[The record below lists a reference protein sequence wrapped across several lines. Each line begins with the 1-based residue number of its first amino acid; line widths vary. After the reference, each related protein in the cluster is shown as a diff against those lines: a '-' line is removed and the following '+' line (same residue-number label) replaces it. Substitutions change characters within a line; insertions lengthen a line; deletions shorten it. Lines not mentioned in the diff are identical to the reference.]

1 MVLKAEKIELA
12 RPINLLEEQ
21 EAQLAYEKET
31 DKITLGQATSAAFAE
46 DNTMSYIYNGLE
58 EHKPDENF
66 LLDEESYKEF
76 TKDIPIEYH
85 DFLEDAVSKPH
96 AEKLRGRVLESLKN
110 EKTLAGY
117 GWGAIPLRLTAAILD
132 PGAIAATVLTEGV
145 AAPFIWGGK
154 LTRLSRAFRGLAT
167 GGVSSAGVEAYL
179 VSQNAV
185 KDPYDILYAAA
196 GGMFLG
202 GVVGGVFGKSSD
214 DALQSSVKKIMESAK
229 KGQEFEIKKSM
240 INQGIA
246 KESDFIGP
254 QPRGKAEDPTIKATT
269 KETPVPKEAPVERM
283 TVYDSEGQPRNVEKV
298 SVDEAGAVTVKDIDG
313 TEKVV
318 DQSDVLSKSVYD
330 EDYKI
335 EMTIGSD
342 ARGDTVPDASMTFA
356 ELKQTSR
363 DGKYIENLKQSR
375 EITELE
381 ITLQKEGKV
390 VKEGIFRKEKKVVNQ
405 GKLTR
410 LSATL
415 KAIDLEL
422 RRASGKAVVRP
433 KDPEI
438 PKVSEP
444 VQFVPKEDLSVGAA
458 VNPEF
463 LPINPGYIKSS
474 SAEAVEAADD
484 TPISWWN
491 NMRIDMVG
499 RLLNSKLG
507 LSRLWGGRYGENGLD
522 GGGASADIYKTIIT
536 KRVSDKYYN
545 VFNKSFD
552 EWAKSNNIGY
562 RKKTFGDTRAS
573 FSKQVADEIEIPGS
587 SLDQN
592 IINAA
597 NGQRVV
603 FKELLQELKRAG
615 VKGFEDIPEDLTYFT
630 HLWDGA
636 KFTSIRAKHGDKFTE
651 DLLSGSLQRAN
662 MNLTKELADAI
673 GKGMAKNVDARNL
686 GVDAGMARIFST
698 SNKDVLRDIL
708 VEEDIL
714 SEIDADKLIKLLDFK
729 PDSVPS
735 RAKSRLK
742 FDVNYSM
749 KNRGEVISV
758 KDLMNRD
765 AEQVFNVYLNQMA
778 GRIGFARVGIKS
790 DADHEKLMKQIL
802 DEAGNKFGSK
812 KLGQADVDKFDVM
825 YDLILGRP
833 PKTIQNPGSKANRMA
848 RLLMDYNFLRA
859 MNQVGFAQVAELGNA
874 VSIDGVRG
882 IIRVIPEF
890 ARLIKR
896 AKNGELLDAVGRDL
910 EAWCGIG
917 VDRRIR
923 QQSNRYDSH
932 DIHVSEGSDWID
944 KATDFL
950 QPLKRMTADISGMAP
965 ITVALERGAAKIA
978 VQSLTDIAYGVKRI
992 NFKKLGNST
1001 IEQDI
1006 AARMNS
1012 LGLDEDMAQRVFDQ
1026 IRNVSIT
1033 TPSTFFKGRK
1043 IRNTN
1048 LDNWT
1053 DPGARDAFTV
1063 AITRWARQ
1071 AIQQNDVGNLNIHM
1085 TSTMG
1090 KMLTQFRGFMIVSYT
1105 KQFLHN
1111 IKRNDFA
1118 AYSSMMYSSIFAGA
1132 AYTLQTHAKSILRDD
1147 KSEFLEE
1154 RLSVEEIGKAA
1165 FQRSSWASLLP
1176 GIVDTATY
1184 FHQDEPIFAYGR
1196 TTGLAS
1202 NLFTGNPTIDL
1213 VDKLGKAGSGFS
1225 RSILNAD
1232 EYQFS
1237 QSHGRAAKSIIP
1249 FQNALVITNVMNKMF
1264 EDLPESAKVD

>member
-1 MVLKAEKIELA
+1 LKEGSRTNA
-12 RPINLLEEQ
+12 
-21 EAQLAYEKET
+21 
-31 DKITLGQATSAAFAE
+31 D
-46 DNTMSYIYNGLE
+46 YIDHL
-58 EHKPDENF
+58 
-66 LLDEESYKEF
+66 
-76 TKDIPIEYH
+76 
-85 DFLEDAVSKPH
+85 
-96 AEKLRGRVLESLKN
+96 
-110 EKTLAGY
+110 EKT
-117 GWGAIPLRLTAAILD
+117 
-132 PGAIAATVLTEGV
+132 
-145 AAPFIWGGK
+145 K
-154 LTRLSRAFRGLAT
+154 
-167 GGVSSAGVEAYL
+167 
-179 VSQNAV
+179 
-185 KDPYDILYAAA
+185 
-196 GGMFLG
+196 
-202 GVVGGVFGKSSD
+202 
-214 DALQSSVKKIMESAK
+214 
-229 KGQEFEIKKSM
+229 
-240 INQGIA
+240 
-246 KESDFIGP
+246 
-254 QPRGKAEDPTIKATT
+254 
-269 KETPVPKEAPVERM
+269 
-283 TVYDSEGQPRNVEKV
+283 
-298 SVDEAGAVTVKDIDG
+298 
-313 TEKVV
+313 
-318 DQSDVLSKSVYD
+318 
-330 EDYKI
+330 
-335 EMTIGSD
+335 
-342 ARGDTVPDASMTFA
+342 
-356 ELKQTSR
+356 
-363 DGKYIENLKQSR
+363 
-375 EITELE
+375 EITELA
-381 ITLQKEGKV
+381 ITGEQRGLL
-390 VKEGIFRKEKKVVNQ
+390 VKQGIFRKQKKVIDQ
-405 GKLTR
+405 TKLNK
-410 LSATL
+410 LSANL
-415 KAIDLEL
+415 KALDIAIK
-422 RRASGKAVVRP
+422 RANGETVVRP

-444 VQFVPKEDLSVGAA
+444 VQFVPKENLSVGAA

-463 LPINPGYIKSS
+463 QPIDPGYIKSS

-491 NMRIDMVG
+491 NLRIDMVG

-636 KFTSIRAKHGDKFTE
+636 KFTSIRAKHGDEFTE
-651 DLLSGSLQRAN
+651 TLLSGSLQRAN

-932 DIHVSEGSDWID
+932 DIHVSEGSDLID
-944 KATDFL
+944 KATNFL

-1154 RLSVEEIGKAA
+1154 RLSVKEIGKAA

-1202 NLFTGNPTIDL
+1202 NFFTGNPTIDL

-1249 FQNALVITNVMNKMF
+1249 FQNALVITNVMNKML